1 MSDNLTPEEIQEK
14 ILAYLKTVDKSKNKD
29 IAKAIGVDK
38 KLVDNQINELA
49 KQDILEFLYLG
60 TSFVR
65 IKGKEQVKAEAI
77 QDIIHSPHL

>member
-65 IKGKEQVKAEAI
+65 IKGKE
-77 QDIIHSPHL
+77 